1 MAVTFVQSNYLV
13 PGTMRDPDD
22 VSYDGPY
29 ELTMTNVGAGNCLV
43 AFISN
48 HGGEVDW
55 ISLTVTDDNSDTWT
69 IGEQYSTTSGIGS
82 SSQPA
87 YLVSATG
94 GTTVIDFEIQT
105 TANASAQNVGIYCA
119 EFSGVDSIA
128 YALGRDNVG
137 NSPNPLVWGSASS
150 GTTSAAQDVSAGDM
164 ILAHFR
170 NDRDARTWT
179 WQTTG
184 VTDDT
189 PVFTVP
195 FKSDN
200 GTTLESAWKIGY
212 KSFASDQLSQNIE
225 TDVSGFSRI
234 STTGIHLVASPDVP
248 LLKYIPNITY

>member
-1 MAVTFVQSNYLV
+1 
-13 PGTMRDPDD
+13 MRDPDD
-22 VSYDGPY
+22 GDYDGPY

-43 AFISN
+43 AFIGN
-48 HGGEVDW
+48 RGGEIDW

-69 IGEQYSTTSGIGS
+69 IGEQYSWFS

-105 TANASAQNVGIYCA
+105 TGDSQADGVGIYCA

-128 YALGRDNVG
+128 YALGRDGVG
-137 NSPNPLVWGSASS
+137 NSPNPLVWGTATEG
-150 GTTSAAQDVSAGDM
+150 GTSSAAQDMSAGDM

-170 NDRDARTWT
+170 NERNDRSWI

-189 PVFTVP
+189 PVFTSP
-195 FKSDN
+195 FNSDN
-200 GTTLESAWKIGY
+200 GTTNSSSWKIGY

-234 STTGIHLVASPDVP
+234 TTTGIHLVASTDVP